1 MKSNNRLLGERI
13 VLTGT
18 SITKK
23 AQSKIEALGGQA
35 IHLPLIEV
43 AEIQSMEDQQLL
55 HQSQNM
61 DWLIF
66 TSQNAVHAFANKL
79 QKYRFSAD
87 QWCSKIAAVG
97 SKTAQSLE
105 ELGFSIDFMPTTF
118 SADCMVIEFNEIL
131 HNSDQCMF
139 MKGSMAKDTLKDGLH
154 CQLAIWTIY
163 ETVVCT
169 KYLEE
174 MRELLSKEKCTVVFA
189 SPSAVDTFAQ
199 YILPSINWNTL
210 QVAAIGHITEAK
222 LSEYGAV
229 DIIQPSVYTM
239 ESVIDEIAIRK
250 ELEQ

>member
-1 MKSNNRLLGERI
+1 MKPNQRLLGERI

-43 AEIQSMEDQQLL
+43 AEIQSTEDEQLL
-55 HQSQNM
+55 QQSQNK

-79 QKYRFSAD
+79 QKYHLSSD
-87 QWCSKIAAVG
+87 QWRTKIAAVG
-97 SKTAQSLE
+97 SKTAEALE
-105 ELGFSIDFMPTTF
+105 ELGFSIHFMPTTF

-131 HNSDQCMF
+131 HTSDQCMF

-154 CQLAIWTIY
+154 CHLAIWTIY
-163 ETVVCT
+163 ETVICT
-169 KYLEE
+169 RYVEE
-174 MRELLSKEKCTVVFA
+174 MKTLLSNERCTVVFA

-210 QVAAIGHITEAK
+210 QVAAIGHITEAR
-222 LSEYGAV
+222 LSEYGARN
-229 DIIQPSVYTM
+229 IIQPSVYTM

-250 ELEQ
+250 EQEQ

>member
-1 MKSNNRLLGERI
+1 MKHNSRLLGERI

-43 AEIQSMEDQQLL
+43 AEIQNVEDEQLL

-61 DWLIF
+61 EWLIF

-79 QKYRFSAD
+79 QKYHLSSD
-87 QWCSKIAAVG
+87 QWRTKIAAVG
-97 SKTAQSLE
+97 SKTAEALE
-105 ELGFSIDFMPTTF
+105 ELGFSIHFMPTTF

-131 HNSDQCMF
+131 RSMDRCMF

-154 CQLAIWTIY
+154 CQLTIWTIY

-174 MRELLSKEKCTVVFA
+174 MREFLSKERCTVVFA

-199 YILPSINWNTL
+199 YLLPSINWNRL
-210 QVAAIGHITEAK
+210 QIAAIGHVTEAK
-222 LSEYGAV
+222 LKEYGASN
-229 DIIQPSVYTM
+229 IIQPSVYTM

-250 ELEQ
+250 EQEQ